1 MTRNRPMRG
10 RSPGLATGP
19 DDASRKDGT
28 SITDK
33 QGRKVMSDR
42 PISDSALSIV
52 REMCDTVH
60 PDIQLPTFIVKGMIA
75 RIDRWEA
82 QPKTFDDA
90 MAAAERHM
98 AEASEALN
106 LAMTYAHDERP
117 DVLRILS
124 AVSSGIE
131 EVSWTVI
138 EARAFK

>member
-1 MTRNRPMRG
+1 
-10 RSPGLATGP
+10 
-19 DDASRKDGT
+19 
-28 SITDK
+28 
-33 QGRKVMSDR
+33 MSDR

-52 REMCDTVH
+52 REMCDMVH
-60 PDIQLPTFIVKGMIA
+60 PDIQLPTSIVKEMIA

-82 QPKTFDDA
+82 QPKNFDDA

-106 LAMTYAHDERP
+106 LGMMYAHDERP

-124 AVSSGIE
+124 AVSSGTE
-131 EVSWTVI
+131 EVSQAVI

>member
-1 MTRNRPMRG
+1 
-10 RSPGLATGP
+10 
-19 DDASRKDGT
+19 
-28 SITDK
+28 
-33 QGRKVMSDR
+33 MSDR
-42 PISDSALSIV
+42 PISDGVLGIV
-52 REMCDTVH
+52 REMCDTTH
-60 PDIQLPTFIVKGMIA
+60 SEIQLPAFIVKEMIA

-82 QPKTFDDA
+82 QPKNFDD
-90 MAAAERHM
+90 HM

-131 EVSWTVI
+131 EVSWAVI